1 MKLELTEEQKKEL
14 EEIKNRA
21 AKIHND
27 TNQKYD
33 NDREYSFHLC
43 MVADI
48 MTKYF
53 DDLGELPD
61 YDLYKMLYF
70 AALFHDSIE
79 DARLTYND
87 VLSIA
92 NEYMSKGYAK
102 ASTEIV
108 YALTNEKGR
117 TRKERANEKYYNGI
131 RSTKF
136 APFIKACDRLAN
148 VIYSC
153 LYSKSDRMAKVYKSE
168 LTDFLSA
175 IDEKGNKVPKRLI
188 KEMKLTLGV
197 EDDENSKS

>member
-1 MKLELTEEQKKEL
+1 
-14 EEIKNRA
+14 
-21 AKIHND
+21 
-27 TNQKYD
+27 
-33 NDREYSFHLC
+33 

-48 MTKYF
+48 MTKYY

-92 NEYMSKGYAK
+92 KEYMTEGYAK

-117 TRKERANEKYYNGI
+117 NRKERANEKY
-131 RSTKF
+131 
-136 APFIKACDRLAN
+136 
-148 VIYSC
+148 
-153 LYSKSDRMAKVYKSE
+153 
-168 LTDFLSA
+168 
-175 IDEKGNKVPKRLI
+175 
-188 KEMKLTLGV
+188 
-197 EDDENSKS
+197 

>member
-1 MKLELTEEQKKEL
+1 MKLELTEKQEKEL

-21 AKIHND
+21 TKIHND

-33 NDREYSFHLC
+33 DREYGFHLC
-43 MVADI
+43 MVANI

-53 DDLGELPD
+53 DDLEELPS

-92 NEYMSKGYAK
+92 KEYMTEEYARQ
-102 ASTEIV
+102 STEIV

-117 TRKERANEKYYNGI
+117 TRKERANEKYYEGI
-131 RSTKF
+131 RDTKY

-148 VIYSC
+148 VTYSC
-153 LYSKSDRMAKVYKSE
+153 LCSKSDRMAKIYKNE
-168 LTDFLSA
+168 LNDFLTA
-175 IDEKGNKVPKRLI
+175 IDKEGNKVPKKLI
-188 KEMKLTLGV
+188 TELKITLG
-197 EDDENSKS
+197 DD

>member
-1 MKLELTEEQKKEL
+1 MKLILTEEQKKEL
-14 EEIKNRA
+14 EEIKERA
-21 AKIHND
+21 IKVHSD

-33 NDREYSFHLC
+33 DHDYSYHIC
-43 MVADI
+43 MVIDI
-48 MTKYF
+48 MEKYYN
-53 DDLGELPD
+53 DLGELPD

-70 AALFHDSIE
+70 AASFHDSIE

-92 NEYMSKGYAK
+92 KEYMTKGYAK

-153 LYSKSDRMAKVYKSE
+153 LYSTSDHMAKVYKSE
-168 LTDFLSA
+168 LKDFLTS

-188 KEMKLTLGV
+188 EELKLTLGV
-197 EDDENSKS
+197 DND

>member
-1 MKLELTEEQKKEL
+1 MKLELTEKQKKEL
-14 EEIKNRA
+14 EEIKNKA
-21 AKIHND
+21 TKIHSD

-33 NDREYSFHLC
+33 NKEYSFHLC

-53 DDLGELPD
+53 DDLEELHS
-61 YDLYKMLYF
+61 YELYKMLYF

-79 DARLTYND
+79 DTRLTYND
-87 VLSIA
+87 VFSIA
-92 NEYMSKGYAK
+92 KEYMSKEYAT

-117 TRKERANEKYYNGI
+117 TRKERANEKYYSGI

-153 LYSKSDRMAKVYKSE
+153 LFSESDRMAKIYKSE
-168 LTDFLSA
+168 LADFLIG
-175 IDEKGNKVPKRLI
+175 IDEKGNKVPERLI
-188 KEMKLTLGV
+188 QELKITLGQN
-197 EDDENSKS
+197 D

>member
-1 MKLELTEEQKKEL
+1 MLKLELTEEQKEEL
-14 EEIKNRA
+14 ENIKNRA
-21 AKIHND
+21 IKVHSD

-33 NDREYSFHLC
+33 DRDYSFHLC

-53 DDLGELPD
+53 DDLGEVPD

-70 AALFHDSIE
+70 ASLFHDSIE

-92 NEYMSKGYAK
+92 KEYMTKGYAK

-117 TRKERANEKYYNGI
+117 TRKERANEKYYSGI

-148 VIYSC
+148 VTYSC
-153 LYSKSDRMAKVYKSE
+153 LYSTSDRMALVYKNE
-168 LTDFLSA
+168 LDEFLKA
-175 IDEKGNKVPKRLI
+175 IDEKGNKVPKGLI
-188 KEMKLTLGV
+188 NELKTILGT
-197 EDDENSKS
+197 DENNKS

>member
-1 MKLELTEEQKKEL
+1 MKLILTEEQKKEL

-21 AKIHND
+21 TKIHND

-33 NDREYSFHLC
+33 NDRDYSFHLC

-48 MTKYF
+48 MTKYY

-92 NEYMSKGYAK
+92 KEYMTKGYAK

-117 TRKERANEKYYNGI
+117 NRKERANEKYYSGI
-131 RSTKF
+131 RDTKF

-148 VIYSC
+148 VTYAC
-153 LYSKSDRMAKVYKSE
+153 LYSESDHMAKVYRKE
-168 LTDFLSA
+168 LDDFLTA

-188 KEMKLTLGV
+188 TELKLLLGV
-197 EDDENSKS
+197 KDD